1 MTASSKFVHAL
12 LTVPALLAGSSSA
25 AADCPTLLNHTFPRL
40 QDAAPLLL
48 YQSPGK
54 VIPEL
59 NTASFCGFT
68 GQYVGLESVYDK
80 YKARGLVTQSPRLLA
95 EKP

>member
-1 MTASSKFVHAL
+1 
-12 LTVPALLAGSSSA
+12 
-25 AADCPTLLNHTFPRL
+25 
-40 QDAAPLLL
+40 
-48 YQSPGK
+48 

>member
-25 AADCPTLLNHTFPRL
+25 AADF
-40 QDAAPLLL
+40 
-48 YQSPGK
+48 QSPGK
-54 VIPEL
+54 EIPDR
-59 NTASFCGFT
+59 NTATFCGFT

>member
-1 MTASSKFVHAL
+1 
-12 LTVPALLAGSSSA
+12 
-25 AADCPTLLNHTFPRL
+25 
-40 QDAAPLLL
+40 LL

>member
-12 LTVPALLAGSSSA
+12 LTVPALLPGSSSA
-25 AADCPTLLNHTFPRL
+25 AADCPARLNHTFARPK
-40 QDAAPLLL
+40 DAAPLLL

-59 NTASFCGFT
+59 NKARFRGFT
-68 GQYVGLESVYDK
+68 TMYQRLVSVHDK
-80 YKARGLVTQSPRLLA
+80 YRARGLAAQSQRLLA